1 MADEETNIPMEE
13 LKRFLRED
21 GKFNEPTIQLLWESA
36 KSELKHSGVP
46 DYEED
51 DDEYPLYKICL
62 FLLVSRDY
70 EKRSLESN
78 ELQALEKN
86 VLRIRQFTAT
96 EEEVNSNEAF
106 LEQPGEVL
114 FGRNYWS

>member
-1 MADEETNIPMEE
+1 MAAEESNIPMEE

-36 KSELKHSGVP
+36 KSELKLSGVP

-70 EKRSLESN
+70 EKRSLENN

-86 VLRIRQFTAT
+86 ILRIRKFTT
-96 EEEVNSNEAF
+96 HEKEVNPDETIA
-106 LEQPGEVL
+106 
-114 FGRNYWS
+114 